1 VEALPPVVVVD
12 GRQLTPGELAVL
24 GRHLAEAIKAGYT
37 VRGKP
42 APRDVLDLAVAV
54 NRWAA
59 GTGGTGRRNDSAG
72 HGRGAEPRN
81 TGGQADPGVSGQPAR
96 TLSVSEAARAAQV
109 SESYVRRLV
118 RDEVLE
124 VRDGQGP
131 GYAIFADSLAAWQE
145 RRRRKESD
153 RKAA

>member
-1 VEALPPVVVVD
+1 MEALPPVVVIN
-12 GRQLTPGELAVL
+12 GRQLPPAELVVF

-42 APRDVLDLAVAV
+42 APRDVLDVAVAI

-59 GTGGTGRRNDSAG
+59 GISGTGRRDGSAG
-72 HGRGAEPRN
+72 HGGGAEPRN
-81 TGGQADPGVSGQPAR
+81 TRARPDPGASGQPVK
-96 TLSVSEAARAAQV
+96 TLSVTEAARAAEV
-109 SESYVRRLV
+109 SESYLRRLV

-131 GYAIFADSLAAWQE
+131 GYAICADSLAAWQE
-145 RRRRKESD
+145 RRHRRETD
-153 RKAA
+153 AKAA

>member
-1 VEALPPVVVVD
+1 MEALPPVVVID
-12 GRQLTPGELAVL
+12 GRQLTPAELALL

-59 GTGGTGRRNDSAG
+59 GTGGTGRRNGSAG

-81 TGGQADPGVSGQPAR
+81 TGDRANPEVSG
-96 TLSVSEAARAAQV
+96 E
-109 SESYVRRLV
+109 
-118 RDEVLE
+118 
-124 VRDGQGP
+124 P
-131 GYAIFADSLAAWQE
+131 GTNACSQ
-145 RRRRKESD
+145 
-153 RKAA
+153 